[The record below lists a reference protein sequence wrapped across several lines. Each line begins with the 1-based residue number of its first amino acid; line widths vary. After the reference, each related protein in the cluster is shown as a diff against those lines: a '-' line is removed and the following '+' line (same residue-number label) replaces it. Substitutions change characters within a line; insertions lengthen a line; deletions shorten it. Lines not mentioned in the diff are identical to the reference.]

1 MPRKKKTE
9 ASEVEK
15 ETIEDKEKTTIKL
28 EEKPEEKPK
37 RGRKKKEEKGET
49 ADNSEEK
56 IEDKIENKA
65 KEAKPEEVFDV
76 FAAAT
81 SESGKQEGAE
91 KENKEKTKEKSRKEK
106 LLERAKEIGGKI
118 EEISTEEIKE
128 KVTGKAETLVPLEDY
143 LKSGIHLG
151 TKVITPAMRKYV
163 YRRKADGLAVL
174 NTNLVD
180 KKLREGAE
188 FISKFKPEEIIVVCK
203 RMAGWNA
210 VTLFS
215 ELTGIRAF
223 TKKYPAG
230 ILTNLNLSEFIEPEL
245 IIVCDPWVDKN
256 AMNDAK
262 RMHKNVL
269 SLCDTNNIA
278 KDVENIIPCNNKGN
292 KSLGLVFH
300 ILARE
305 YCKKHKIE
313 KEIPSIETF
322 VGEDVL

>member
-49 ADNSEEK
+49 AGDAEEK
-56 IEDKIENKA
+56 IGDKIENKA
-65 KEAKPEEVFDV
+65 EEAKPEEVFDV
-76 FAAAT
+76 FASASQT
-81 SESGKQEGAE
+81 EKHKAE
-91 KENKEKTKEKSRKEK
+91 VEAKEEKTDKKSKKER

-128 KVTGKAETLVPLEDY
+128 KVTGKAETLVPLDDY

-292 KSLGLVFH
+292 KSLGIVFH

-313 KEIPSIETF
+313 KEIPPIEAF
-322 VGEDVL
+322 VGEDVV

>member
-9 ASEVEK
+9 IAEAEK
-15 ETIEDKEKTTIKL
+15 EAVEDKENAG
-28 EEKPEEKPK
+28 EKAEPEKPK
-37 RGRKKKEEKGET
+37 RGRKKKEEASEK
-49 ADNSEEK
+49 AEEK
-56 IEDKIENKA
+56 IEGKIENET
-65 KEAKPEEVFDV
+65 KEKGSEEIFDV
-76 FAAAT
+76 FAADSSK
-81 SESGKQEGAE
+81 SEKREAKGAGEEEKTSGKSK
-91 KENKEKTKEKSRKEK
+91 KER

-128 KVTGKAETLVPLEDY
+128 KVTGKAETLVPLDDY
-143 LKSGIHLG
+143 LKAGIHLG

-180 KKLREGAE
+180 KKLREATE
-188 FISKFKPEEIIVVCK
+188 FVAKFKPEEIIVVCK

-210 VTLFS
+210 VNLFS

-262 RMHKNVL
+262 RMNKNVL

-313 KEIPSIETF
+313 KEIPSIDAF
-322 VGEDVL
+322 VGEDVV